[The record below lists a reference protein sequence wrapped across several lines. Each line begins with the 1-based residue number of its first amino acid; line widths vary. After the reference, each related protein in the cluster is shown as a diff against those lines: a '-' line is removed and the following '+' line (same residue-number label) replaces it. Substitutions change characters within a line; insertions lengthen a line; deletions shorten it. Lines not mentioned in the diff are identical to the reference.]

1 MAKMS
6 ITTPSNISKLFKFS
20 LLAALSLFML
30 GCDEGPD
37 SQTLLM
43 NAQNAIPKD
52 AHIASIYQRSC
63 RACHAVDESTAPLV
77 GDKNAWEPRV
87 EKGMDKLLDS
97 VINGYGGM
105 PPFGMCMDCNADEF
119 KALIQFMAAENS

>member
-1 MAKMS
+1 MS

-77 GDKNAWEPRV
+77 GDQKAWQPRL
-87 EKGMDKLLDS
+87 EKGMDTLLNS
-97 VINGYGGM
+97 VINGYAGM
-105 PPFGMCMDCNADEF
+105 PPFGMCMDCNAQEF
-119 KALIQFMAAENS
+119 EALIQFIATGNG